1 MVTINLNH
9 IDTFKTQSINEN
21 MKMLRNDWDH
31 TLIGITFIKV
41 VFPTNQNYQI

>member
-9 IDTFKTQSINEN
+9 IDTFKTQLINEN
-21 MKMLRNDWDH
+21 LKMLRNDWDH